1 MSGYGNNWIHSPE
14 LTIGYDNFIGVVDDH
29 DIEASDVIWE
39 YQVVEDKRSVS
50 YGAGEEKLSGRGEI
64 YMETLLDWIKDLKEK
79 YEIQI
84 AITRNEVSDKV
95 MLEVGFGE
103 EVSEEEYRK
112 AVETPHTPNYEDLEN
127 MINSGVYWFEESNT
141 GKLEKIFLD

>member
-14 LTIGYDNFIGVVDDH
+14 LTIGYDNFIEAVDDH

>member
-1 MSGYGNNWIHSPE
+1 MSGYGNKWIHSPQ
-14 LTIGYDNFIGVVDDH
+14 LTIGH
-29 DIEASDVIWE
+29 DSFIEAVEDHEAEISDIIWE
-39 YQVVEDKRSVS
+39 YQVVEDRRSVD

-64 YMETLLDWIKDLKEK
+64 YMDTLLEWIKDLREK

-103 EVSEEEYRK
+103 EVSKDEYEEVVK
-112 AVETPHTPNYEDLEN
+112 TPHTPNYEDLEN

-141 GKLEKIFLD
+141 GKLEEIFLN